1 MLYVGVSGVKCIP
14 RKLDLRRVRL
24 RVEILKRESD
34 PSAKFELFQRLNTGG
49 ASLSEQEVR
58 NCTMVMIKPEFY
70 SGLQELAEY
79 DSFTGA
85 TSLTDTAVEKQ
96 AHLELV
102 IRFFAFLR
110 VQYQKG
116 VDVHEYLDDATIEL
130 ASDDTLDINTEGE
143 RFRDTFD
150 LIYRSLQEK
159 SFRRW
164 DGSRFAGKFL
174 QSVYEVVATGVA
186 QNLGRF
192 LELVPEEASKV
203 IEQRAK
209 DLWNDEVFRRYSG
222 AGVRGTSRLA
232 NLLPMAKDFMAQ

>member
-1 MLYVGVSGVKCIP
+1 M
-14 RKLDLRRVRL
+14 
-24 RVEILKRESD
+24 
-34 PSAKFELFQRLNTGG
+34 
-49 ASLSEQEVR
+49 
-58 NCTMVMIKPEFY
+58 
-70 SGLQELAEY
+70 
-79 DSFTGA
+79 
-85 TSLTDTAVEKQ
+85 
-96 AHLELV
+96 
-102 IRFFAFLR
+102 
-110 VQYQKG
+110 
-116 VDVHEYLDDATIEL
+116 HEYLDDATIEL